1 MKTNIHIYKKR
12 SPNKYKQEKVT
23 GYVKQAGFFLK
34 KILQRRKELELLF
47 ADEKAR
53 GF

>member
-1 MKTNIHIYKKR
+1 MCETGRKDFFFKK
-12 SPNKYKQEKVT
+12 
-23 GYVKQAGFFLK
+23 K